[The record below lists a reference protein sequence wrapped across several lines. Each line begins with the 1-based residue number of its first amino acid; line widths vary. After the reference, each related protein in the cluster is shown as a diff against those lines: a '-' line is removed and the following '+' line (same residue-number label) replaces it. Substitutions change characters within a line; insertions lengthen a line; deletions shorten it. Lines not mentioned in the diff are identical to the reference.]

1 MPVLYTSVTCGMLQ
15 SLPFLLKDLVKE
27 EVEFINQTLINS
39 QDPAVRLVV
48 DPTPEI
54 QIVLTAFMDWY
65 NHLRQPMLTVE
76 DLKELGTKT
85 WRVQF
90 ACKQVFPSKSG
101 VRGTLE
107 AKNVYST
114 WCTDGFH
121 AVQGRHKL
129 GE

>member
-1 MPVLYTSVTCGMLQ
+1 MTSGLLQ
-15 SLPFLLKDLVKE
+15 SLPFLLKDLVKD

-39 QDPAVRLVV
+39 KDPAVRLVA

-65 NHLRQPMLTVE
+65 NHLRQPMLTVD

-90 ACKQVFPSKSG
+90 ACKKVFPTKSG
-101 VRGTLE
+101 ARRKLD
-107 AKNVYST
+107 ASNVYST
-114 WCTDGFH
+114 WCIDGFH
-121 AVQGRHKL
+121 AVQERRKL
-129 GE
+129 GESSSSTW